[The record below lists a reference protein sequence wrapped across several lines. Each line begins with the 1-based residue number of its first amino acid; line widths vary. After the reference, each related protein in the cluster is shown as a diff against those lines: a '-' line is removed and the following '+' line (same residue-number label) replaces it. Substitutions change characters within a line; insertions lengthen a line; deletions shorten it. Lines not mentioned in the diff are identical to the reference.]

1 MTHRIRLTDGRS
13 GNTLIVM
20 TAVLDRPPTRV
31 NRPATPVSS
40 PSVPVFGR
48 AEVRKRRMTAPRYGV
63 ALLILMVLAGDLWVL
78 TNYNRATPIRFED
91 AVGRFREHGGG
102 DASSATQVLD
112 ASTGDAAAGAG
123 SDSTASAESAP
134 VGVVAAPP
142 ASDPLGAP
150 NGPARPAPGVYAFTT
165 TGTEQLGATQRS
177 YPSTTYA
184 IVELG
189 DGCKWS
195 FDHQV
200 LREHTDRYTGCNT
213 ATSSLTGWVMH
224 REFLGV
230 SVDKDY
236 ACTGDALVDGA
247 RAPGSA
253 ISIEC
258 QVAGDDE
265 HISMRLQ
272 DLGQAEVVIGGQAV
286 TAAHISGTADMT
298 GYATGTATLELWLDP
313 VSGLRLR
320 EIRSVDAQV
329 DEKVTTNRYTEQAE
343 FMLQSLTPQQ

>member
-1 MTHRIRLTDGRS
+1 
-13 GNTLIVM
+13 VM

-31 NRPATPVSS
+31 NRPAAPVKTPA
-40 PSVPVFGR
+40 VPLIGR
-48 AEVRKRRMTAPRYGV
+48 AGTRRRRMTAPRYGV
-63 ALLILMVLAGDLWVL
+63 ALLILMVLAADLWVL

-91 AVGRFREHGGG
+91 AVGRYREHAVGVSTPT
-102 DASSATQVLD
+102 AQLPD
-112 ASTGDAAAGAG
+112 ASTGDAASG
-123 SDSTASAESAP
+123 ASADSPVSAP
-134 VGVVAAPP
+134 VGAVTPP
-142 ASDPLGAP
+142 AALDPSAPP

-189 DGCKWS
+189 DGCEWS

-224 REFLGV
+224 REFLGL

-236 ACTGDALVDGA
+236 ACTGGALVDGA
-247 RAPGSA
+247 RAPGSG

-272 DLGQAEVVIGGQAV
+272 DLGPAEVVIGGQSVA
-286 TAAHISGTADMT
+286 AAHVSGTAEMT

-343 FMLQSLTPQQ
+343 FVLQSLTPQQ